1 MRVRLHPGAS
11 ADLTS
16 AGDWYELQ
24 VPGLG
29 LDLVEEVERPLDAI
43 TERPA
48 TWPLWPG
55 VGDEVGVRRF
65 LLARFPFAIAYIVE
79 ADEIV
84 VLALAH
90 LRRRPGSWLGRLA
103 GSP

>member
-1 MRVRLHPGAS
+1 M

-29 LDLVEEVERPLDAI
+29 ADLADEVGHALDAI
-43 TERPA
+43 AEHPM

-55 VGDEVGVRRF
+55 IRELSGVRRL
-65 LLARFPFAIAYIVE
+65 LLARFPLALAYVAE
-79 ADEIV
+79 GDDVV
-84 VLALAH
+84 VLAIAH
-90 LRRRPGSWLGRLA
+90 LRRRPQYWAGRLS
-103 GSP
+103 GGR